1 LGVGLEEADVL
12 LHDVAVGEE
21 DRGGRDR
28 ADVAAG
34 NAAGEDVVGAAST
47 RIQITPDAE
56 VEGGRAEGRT
66 NTAVDV
72 DFSRGA
78 VREGN
83 AFRRGADVELQVLVD
98 VVARLEIGGNRRL
111 MVRLRD
117 T

>member
-1 LGVGLEEADVL
+1 VAPCARIEEVRRVVLVDAESPAVVDGVVQLGVGLEEADVL

-72 DFSRGA
+72 DFS
-78 VREGN
+78 
-83 AFRRGADVELQVLVD
+83 
-98 VVARLEIGGNRRL
+98 
-111 MVRLRD
+111 
-117 T
+117 